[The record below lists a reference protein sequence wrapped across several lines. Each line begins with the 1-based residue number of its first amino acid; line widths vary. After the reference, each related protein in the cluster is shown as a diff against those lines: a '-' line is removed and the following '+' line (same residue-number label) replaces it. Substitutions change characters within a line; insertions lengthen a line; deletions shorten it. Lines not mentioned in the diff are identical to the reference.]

1 MAERPAA
8 IARAEAVARTIDP
21 ARLPGLRSRM
31 RWTLFAIS
39 ALGSTGYIAAVT
51 VGTLVAADIRGDA
64 TLGGVPTAA
73 ATVGTATAAGLV
85 SGLMLRIGRRAG
97 IIGGLSVGL
106 IGAVLAVHAVV
117 GESILRLLV
126 ASALTGFANG
136 VGNLGRYVAADL
148 VPVERRASAIG
159 TVVWGSTIG
168 AVSGP
173 NLVAPAGA
181 AAESVGLP
189 PLAGAY
195 VLTVVFIGL
204 AALLAFLLLRPEPYA
219 IADRSALEMR
229 PDGDAGPSVRS
240 ILARPSVLVALVTL
254 VVGQVV
260 MVLIMTM
267 TPIHLADH
275 GHGLSTVGFVLSA
288 HTFGM
293 FALSPISGRL
303 TDRFGSGTVIA
314 AGLATLAAAGFLAAF
329 APPDGGFLLTL
340 ALFLLGYGWNL
351 GFVAGST
358 LLTRG
363 LPLGERTRVQ
373 GVADGLVWSSAAIAS
388 LVSGLIVAGASYT
401 ALGLLGVALLVPPAV
416 LLVTRRGALAPAATA

>member
-8 IARAEAVARTIDP
+8 IVRAEATAGTIDP
-21 ARLPGLRSRM
+21 ARLPGLRTRM

-39 ALGSTGYIAAVT
+39 ALGSTGYIAAIT

-73 ATVGTATAAGLV
+73 ATVGTATAAGLL
-85 SGLMLRIGRRAG
+85 SGLMLRVGRRAG
-97 IIGGLSVGL
+97 LIGGLSVGL
-106 IGAVLAVHAVV
+106 VGAVLAVVAVI
-117 GESILRLLV
+117 GESILLLLL

-136 VGNLGRYVAADL
+136 VSNLGRYVAADL
-148 VPVERRASAIG
+148 VPQERRASAIG

-181 AAESVGLP
+181 AAESIGLP

-204 AALLAFLLLRPEPYA
+204 AAVLAFVLLRPEPYA
-219 IADRSALEMR
+219 LADRSALEMR
-229 PDGDAGPSVRS
+229 PDGEVAPSVRS
-240 ILARPSVLVALVTL
+240 ILARSSVLVALVTL
-254 VVGQVV
+254 VIGQVV

-275 GHGLSTVGFVLSA
+275 GHGLATVGFVLSA

-303 TDRFGSGTVIA
+303 TDRFGSLAVIA
-314 AGLATLAAAGFLAAF
+314 AGLSTLAAAGFLAAF
-329 APPDGGFLLTL
+329 APPDGGILLTL

-363 LPLGERTRVQ
+363 LALGERTRVQ

-388 LVSGLIVAGASYT
+388 LMSGVIVAGASYT
-401 ALGLLGVALLVPPAV
+401 TLGLLGVALLVPPAL
-416 LLVTRRGALAPAATA
+416 LLVTRRSALAPTAAT